1 MGLNRE
7 GDVICQMKAYNSIP
21 GIDNMYKTLND
32 NLDED
37 LLVGITATLP
47 VELIFASGLRP
58 IDLNNLFITS
68 ENPEKLVIKAE
79 AEGFPYNICAW
90 IKGIYSSVMHYNIR
104 NVVAVTGGDCSNTF
118 ALAELLARK
127 GIRVLTF
134 DYPLDRNKEALKT
147 QMEKL
152 SVELN
157 VKEKDIET
165 VRLLLNSIRKKLT
178 RLDRMTWQDNVISGF
193 ENHLYLV
200 SSSDFYG
207 DPRKFEN
214 SLDTFLD
221 KAERRQPMSEKV
233 RIGYLGVPPIF
244 SDIYEVIESR
254 GGRVVFNEVQRQ
266 FSMPFYNNGM
276 TNQYLEYTYPYG
288 INHRL
293 KDIAHAI
300 KERRLDG
307 LIHYSQ
313 TFCYRQLYDISLRES
328 LSIPIL
334 TLEGDRPGVMDSR
347 TILRIETFLEM
358 LTDKV
363 GFSSRS

>member
-1 MGLNRE
+1 
-7 GDVICQMKAYNSIP
+7 
-21 GIDNMYKTLND
+21 MYKTLND
-32 NLDED
+32 NFDQD

-47 VELIFASGLRP
+47 VELIFASGMRP
-58 IDLNNLFITS
+58 VDLNNLFIAS
-68 ENPEKLVIKAE
+68 ENPEKLVIQAE
-79 AEGFPYNICAW
+79 AEGFPHNICAW
-90 IKGIYSSVMHYNIR
+90 IKGIYSSVMNYNIR
-104 NVVAVTGGDCSNTF
+104 NVVAVTGGDCSNTV

-134 DYPLDRNKEALKT
+134 DYPLDRNKEALKI
-147 QMEKL
+147 QMAKL
-152 SVELN
+152 AGEIN
-157 VKEKDIET
+157 AEHKDIET
-165 VRLLLNSIRKKLT
+165 ARLLLNRIRKKLA
-178 RLDRMTWQDNVISGF
+178 RLDRMTWKENVVSGY

-207 DPRKFEN
+207 DPGKFED
-214 SLDTFLD
+214 SIDIFLD
-221 KAERRQPMSEKV
+221 KAKKRQPMSEGV

-244 SDIYEVIESR
+244 SDIYEMIESR

-266 FSMPFYNNGM
+266 FSMPFYKKGM
-276 TNQYLEYTYPYG
+276 TAQYLEYTYPYG

-293 KDIAHAI
+293 KDITHAI

-313 TFCYRQLYDISLRES
+313 TFCYRQLYDIALRES

-334 TLEGDRPGVMDSR
+334 TLEGDRPGVLDSR

-358 LTDKV
+358 LSEKV
-363 GFSSRS
+363 SFSSRS